1 MNPVNTDQRLFDVYG
16 EQTMD
21 VSKVRSFMLLTE
33 LAMQQAMFWLA
44 LRSSQPVKIVSKINN
59 E

>member
-1 MNPVNTDQRLFDVYG
+1 MNPINTDQHLFNVYG

-33 LAMQQAMFWLA
+33 LAMQHATFWLA
-44 LRSSQPVKIVSKINN
+44 LRSRQPVKMVSKINN
-59 E
+59 K